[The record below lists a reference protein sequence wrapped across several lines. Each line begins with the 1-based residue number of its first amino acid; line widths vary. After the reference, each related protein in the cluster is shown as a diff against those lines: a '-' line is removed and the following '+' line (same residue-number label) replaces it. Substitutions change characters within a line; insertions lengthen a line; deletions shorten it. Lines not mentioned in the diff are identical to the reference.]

1 MDSFEGRLVFLAY
14 AVTNGHIE
22 DFVTHAKIDLGWWQD
37 FINQAPHEEAAK
49 RQILINDINPQCPP
63 RLMFWLIDG
72 TFMLPLEA
80 MISEYRASIRGIP
93 SRELALKT

>member
-1 MDSFEGRLVFLAY
+1 
-14 AVTNGHIE
+14 
-22 DFVTHAKIDLGWWQD
+22 
-37 FINQAPHEEAAK
+37 
-49 RQILINDINPQCPP
+49 
-63 RLMFWLIDG
+63 MFWLIDG